1 MPCCRKGGTGA
12 SSCFI
17 LSKQVS
23 NQKCR
28 AKGFKSNKIGSAFCL
43 VQAVRAAMTVHAPNV
58 DMSDIHPWG
67 QGLQLRS
74 EPFCVGHC
82 AVVYTHHTHKTSPWP
97 KQLIVFKILS
107 LSKARRGKN
116 KDRSVSSG
124 FLWSRSTPF
133 SHPHNNTFIFYLSP
147 FFSPMGWVKAVKLP
161 KADTET
167 LSHHITSLKVLGR
180 EKKKIPRSAPKF
192 QSDSPCIIS
201 FGKHSRLDLRK

>member
-1 MPCCRKGGTGA
+1 MLSALQRMPCCRKGGTRA

-17 LSKQVS
+17 LSKQVN

-28 AKGFKSNKIGSAFCL
+28 AKGFKSNKTGSAFCL
-43 VQAVRAAMTVHAPNV
+43 IQAVRAAMTVHAPNV

-124 FLWSRSTPF
+124 FLSGVGPPHLATPTTTPLSPTSLPF
-133 SHPHNNTFIFYLSP
+133 S
-147 FFSPMGWVKAVKLP
+147 
-161 KADTET
+161 
-167 LSHHITSLKVLGR
+167 
-180 EKKKIPRSAPKF
+180 AP
-192 QSDSPCIIS
+192 CA
-201 FGKHSRLDLRK
+201 G